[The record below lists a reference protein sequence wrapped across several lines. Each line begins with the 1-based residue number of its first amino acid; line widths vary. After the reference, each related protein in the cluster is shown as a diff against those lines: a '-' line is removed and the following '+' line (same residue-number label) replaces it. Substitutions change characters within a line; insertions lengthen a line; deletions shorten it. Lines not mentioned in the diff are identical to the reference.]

1 MWPLHHIPYLL
12 SPKSILT
19 IHSSLP
25 RPYHPS
31 SSPHPPSL
39 STTTTTNNNSQSFS
53 LLRTTSYSSIVS
65 LNSLLND
72 MQEENGVIS
81 SMIWISN
88 SSLRTRHA
96 TTMPWDV
103 KASHGMSRHAT
114 AMPRLCMPWAIK
126 ACQGMPQSY
135 HGQPRLCH
143 GLSRHAMAMVWV
155 AKTFQ
160 GGL

>member
-31 SSPHPPSL
+31 SPPYPPSL

-53 LLRTTSYSSIVS
+53 LLRTTSYSSIVN

-72 MQEENGVIS
+72 MQEEHGVIS

-103 KASHGMSRHAT
+103 KACHSHAKVMHAMGNQGLPRHAT
-114 AMPRLCMPWAIK
+114 VISWARVCRGMPRLWY
-126 ACQGMPQSY
+126 G
-135 HGQPRLCH
+135 
-143 GLSRHAMAMVWV
+143 
-155 AKTFQ
+155 
-160 GGL
+160 